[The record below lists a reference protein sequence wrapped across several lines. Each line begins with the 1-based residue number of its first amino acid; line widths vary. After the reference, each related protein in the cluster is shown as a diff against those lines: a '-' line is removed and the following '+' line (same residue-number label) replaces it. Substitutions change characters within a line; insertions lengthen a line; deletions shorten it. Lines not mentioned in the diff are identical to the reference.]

1 MLTFSI
7 TSEYSVDIETLK
19 NNYPAEYESFIDR
32 VGYEDDSEFLLH
44 LIYLYGAEEIGADEE
59 YGEVT
64 VF

>member
-7 TSEYSVDIETLK
+7 TNEYSVDIETLK

-44 LIYLYGAEEIGADEE
+44 LIYLYGPEEIGADEE
-59 YGEVT
+59 YGEVR
-64 VF
+64 VY